1 MSLRSLV
8 LTPERIP
15 GFFVPSRSQ
24 FLSPRPHRSS
34 PDRTRLLADHD
45 DIGQETTPPTDPAQ
59 HRRLLCLRAPR
70 VRRPCPVSADVDLT
84 TRAALSLPHIQTVTT
99 PYGFSAVLAASPC
112 TSRRESLFHRH
123 KPVTVT
129 VTDTELE
136 DSSPPPGRSRECL
149 GPIRALGL
157 QVMKELK
164 KPVSVLKA
172 LSPTVRRR
180 KK

>member
-15 GFFVPSRSQ
+15 RFFVPSRSQ
-24 FLSPRPHRSS
+24 FLSPRPDRSS
-34 PDRTRLLADHD
+34 PDRTRLLSDHD
-45 DIGQETTPPTDPAQ
+45 DISQETTPPTDPAQ
-59 HRRLLCLRAPR
+59 PRRLLCLRAPQ
-70 VRRPCPVSADVDLT
+70 VRRPCPVSADVDMT
-84 TRAALSLPHIQTVTT
+84 TRAALSLPHIGKVTT

-112 TSRRESLFHRH
+112 TSRRESMFHRH
-123 KPVTVT
+123 KPVT

-164 KPVSVLKA
+164 KPVAVLKA

-180 KK
+180 